1 MNDDRVS
8 DHRMSDDT
16 ELFDPPV
23 EPDALAAARPEP
35 PAPARRVAVVVA
47 SLAVLALLAWASFAV
62 LSRGSDES
70 ASALLGAPVP
80 ALSLADAE
88 SGEVFQLAAPGKVLV
103 VNFWAPWCIP
113 CRPEHEM
120 LNRVALDLSPD
131 DVTIVGITYQSEPG
145 DVRTFLDEVGRN
157 IRSFADA
164 DGRAAIEFGVTGV
177 PETFVVDATGIVRRH
192 VVGPLEAGQLERLV
206 TEVQQLAPASS
217 AA

>member
-1 MNDDRVS
+1 VNDDRRN
-8 DHRMSDDT
+8 DHQLDDDT
-16 ELFDPPV
+16 ELFDPPA
-23 EPDALAAARPEP
+23 EPDSHAEAP
-35 PAPARRVAVVVA
+35 PAPPSPARRMAVVVA
-47 SLAVLALLAWASFAV
+47 SLAVLGLLAWASFAV

-70 ASALLGAPVP
+70 ASALLGLPVP
-80 ALSLADAE
+80 PLSLADAE

-131 DVTIVGITYQSEPG
+131 EVTIVGITYQSEPD
-145 DVRTFLDEVGRN
+145 DVRSFLDEVGRN

-177 PETFVVDATGIVRRH
+177 PETFVVDASGIVRRH
-192 VVGPLEAGQLERLV
+192 VVGPLDDGQLERLV
-206 TEVQQLAPASS
+206 TEVEQLAPAGS